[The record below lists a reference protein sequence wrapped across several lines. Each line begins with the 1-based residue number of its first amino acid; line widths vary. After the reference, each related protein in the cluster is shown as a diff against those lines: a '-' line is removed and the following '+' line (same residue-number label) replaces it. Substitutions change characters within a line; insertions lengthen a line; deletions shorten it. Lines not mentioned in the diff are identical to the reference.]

1 MQNIIL
7 LFMKEREN
15 MGIIQKFKCPS
26 CEMSWEVFLGHGM
39 GHALIEDVLDV
50 FPSDIRQKILADT
63 QGEQFPAFE
72 FNFRPAVCWHCRKVV
87 SIPVIDLPQS
97 GHTYFPNC
105 PECGTSVSVR
115 QEDEELIC
123 PHCGKSALS
132 AEAAGRWD

>member
-1 MQNIIL
+1 
-7 LFMKEREN
+7 

-72 FNFRPAVCWHCRKVV
+72 CMLA
-87 SIPVIDLPQS
+87 LPESSLHS
-97 GHTYFPNC
+97 GH
-105 PECGTSVSVR
+105 
-115 QEDEELIC
+115 
-123 PHCGKSALS
+123 
-132 AEAAGRWD
+132 